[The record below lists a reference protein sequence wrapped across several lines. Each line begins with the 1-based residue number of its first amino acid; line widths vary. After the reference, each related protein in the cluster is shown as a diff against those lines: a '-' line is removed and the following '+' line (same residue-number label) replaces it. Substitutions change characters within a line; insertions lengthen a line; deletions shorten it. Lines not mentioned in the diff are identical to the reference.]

1 MADRSLHI
9 ALQDYWTADA
19 YDGLARGGALAK
31 NGRTMLAMSGWVRRI
46 CAIMEKAGAHI
57 ITGVA

>member
-19 YDGLARGGALAK
+19 YDGLARGGALSK
-31 NGRTMLAMSGWVRRI
+31 NGHAMSVMSGWV
-46 CAIMEKAGAHI
+46 
-57 ITGVA
+57 